1 VVRQDLPRE
10 HGVEVSLR
18 TVERAAAP
26 PPPVW
31 SAVWDAEV
39 CRRERDGRL
48 TLISDG
54 YSLPIVSSQSWI
66 AVWKPTHSNSSA
78 AAGWSDLVKI

>member
-1 VVRQDLPRE
+1 MSTKEP
-10 HGVEVSLR
+10 
-18 TVERAAAP
+18 ERLAR
-26 PPPVW
+26 
-31 SAVWDAEV
+31 SEKERSRAVEV

-48 TLISDG
+48 TVIGDG

-66 AVWKPTHSNSSA
+66 ALWKPTHSSSSA